1 MNRSL
6 SRSCALAAVLALTG
20 CGVEDLYLPPVLPR
34 EQTPP
39 PPPPD
44 LSCEEAEPPMPETL
58 VWKRADALAADL
70 SLALALSPDT
80 MCRELGVVPCVE
92 AERVALGGSDPLGT
106 GLYVPPARP
115 GLTTPNAI
123 DRLVLAACAE
133 RVALDAAGPAQIVR
147 AIDLEA
153 TALDADDAATRTAME
168 TDATELHRRLLARD
182 PSADELALLVDLAR
196 PADGLAPT
204 AREWATLTCFAI
216 GSRTDNV
223 FY

>member
-1 MNRSL
+1 MTRSL
-6 SRSCALAAVLALTG
+6 VRGCALCALLSLTG
-20 CGVEDLYLPPVLPR
+20 CARESVYLPPVLPR
-34 EQTPP
+34 EEMPP

-44 LSCEEAEPPMPETL
+44 LSCEQAEPPMPETL
-58 VWKRADALAADL
+58 VWKRADALATDLSSAL
-70 SLALALSPDT
+70 SLAPDT
-80 MCRELGVVPCVE
+80 MCRELGVIPCVE

-115 GLTTPNAI
+115 GLTSPNAV

-133 RVALDAAGPAQIVR
+133 RVSLDVTGPAQIVR
-147 AIDLEA
+147 TIDLA
-153 TALDADDAATRTAME
+153 AASLDPDDAATRTAME
-168 TDATELHRRLLARD
+168 TDATTLHRRLLARD
-182 PSADELALLVDLAR
+182 PSADELAVLVELAR
-196 PADGLAPT
+196 PADGLTPS